1 MVFLLVVK
9 LPIDLMPSNVY
20 DVAIRQGKAK
30 DKPYKIGNGGGLYLL
45 INATGKYWQRTL
57 DGETK
62 IPCLCG
68 SLETRT

>member
-1 MVFLLVVK
+1 MVSDCRLYQVSVHTNILMVFLLVVK

-45 INATGKYWQRTL
+45 RL
-57 DGETK
+57 
-62 IPCLCG
+62 
-68 SLETRT
+68 